1 MDVILKKAT
10 LCLLLG
16 GILAILLLS
25 ACTSAESGNSD
36 SIIDKSPSMGADED
50 NQEASEV
57 TILSVDQPALSLSIP
72 KAWEDIAI
80 IKRQTDI
87 QQSAEAKDGTLL
99 FQLYEKTAYTT
110 DEAMGNV
117 WSLVAFTK
125 DAFKEKFGDADLAT
139 VIGVESYVLGSDSD
153 YIYLL
158 VRPSDVQFLEN
169 DDTSLKQYK
178 QLQQESQVVLA
189 GFLKDNSI
197 TVNEDCPNS
206 SCYKVAACTNR
217 SSELP
222 APDSTVFGYEG
233 ETKIIFDGVCA
244 KYNDKKEKN
253 QVFLPI
259 VQVLGTYEEGNITK
273 IVSCVSL
280 TEMSLEEGNLT
291 IAGTNIFPMVTEI
304 KYENEEYEIINLNSA
319 ETVLANGSASFPEV
333 FLLICGPLEDV
344 KQDIENRTFALPEM
358 EKKKSREREYIEW
371 SNVNVSTVN
380 GDINYDE
387 YFRLA
392 D

>member
-1 MDVILKKAT
+1 MEESICTVRSSCVIPEADRVKNIRPFNSGEDELK
-10 LCLLLG
+10 
-16 GILAILLLS
+16 
-25 ACTSAESGNSD
+25 
-36 SIIDKSPSMGADED
+36 
-50 NQEASEV
+50 
-57 TILSVDQPALSLSIP
+57 
-72 KAWEDIAI
+72 
-80 IKRQTDI
+80 
-87 QQSAEAKDGTLL
+87 
-99 FQLYEKTAYTT
+99 
-110 DEAMGNV
+110 
-117 WSLVAFTK
+117 
-125 DAFKEKFGDADLAT
+125 
-139 VIGVESYVLGSDSD
+139 
-153 YIYLL
+153 
-158 VRPSDVQFLEN
+158 
-169 DDTSLKQYK
+169 
-178 QLQQESQVVLA
+178 SQVWAHEHRLYVGCSCA
-189 GFLKDNSI
+189 FCCLKERKIAYGKKENRFYLTI
-197 TVNEDCPNS
+197 GMILILHLT
-206 SCYKVAACTNR
+206 ACTNR

-344 KQDIENRTFALPEM
+344 KQDIENGTFALPEM
-358 EKKKSREREYIEW
+358 EKEKSREREYIEW

>member
-1 MDVILKKAT
+1 MKKAT

-169 DDTSLKQYK
+169 NDTSLKQYK

>member
-158 VRPSDVQFLEN
+158 EN

-206 SCYKVAACTNR
+206 SCYKVAH
-217 SSELP
+217 
-222 APDSTVFGYEG
+222 G
-233 ETKIIFDGVCA
+233 
-244 KYNDKKEKN
+244 
-253 QVFLPI
+253 
-259 VQVLGTYEEGNITK
+259 
-273 IVSCVSL
+273 
-280 TEMSLEEGNLT
+280 
-291 IAGTNIFPMVTEI
+291 
-304 KYENEEYEIINLNSA
+304 
-319 ETVLANGSASFPEV
+319 AN
-333 FLLICGPLEDV
+333 
-344 KQDIENRTFALPEM
+344 K
-358 EKKKSREREYIEW
+358 
-371 SNVNVSTVN
+371 
-380 GDINYDE
+380 
-387 YFRLA
+387 
-392 D
+392 

>member
-1 MDVILKKAT
+1 MEKRKIVFYLTIGMIL
-10 LCLLLG
+10 
-16 GILAILLLS
+16 ILHL
-25 ACTSAESGNSD
+25 T
-36 SIIDKSPSMGADED
+36 
-50 NQEASEV
+50 
-57 TILSVDQPALSLSIP
+57 
-72 KAWEDIAI
+72 
-80 IKRQTDI
+80 
-87 QQSAEAKDGTLL
+87 
-99 FQLYEKTAYTT
+99 
-110 DEAMGNV
+110 
-117 WSLVAFTK
+117 
-125 DAFKEKFGDADLAT
+125 
-139 VIGVESYVLGSDSD
+139 
-153 YIYLL
+153 
-158 VRPSDVQFLEN
+158 
-169 DDTSLKQYK
+169 
-178 QLQQESQVVLA
+178 
-189 GFLKDNSI
+189 
-197 TVNEDCPNS
+197 
-206 SCYKVAACTNR
+206 ACTNR

-380 GDINYDE
+380 SVVSAAPAEDEMVAEVLANASFARMYNKENAWKYAYTYATSTTTSTANSYYNTDIFNDYSGPDAGDCMNFASQAIYAGFSGSNNLTSVNAGTAPQDTVGIAAGQPNAAQTKWYAKPASTYWAWTSCG
-387 YFRLA
+387 YFRDYIDYSVTDTETRLRA
-392 D
+392 VKKTITASSDFSEVGTANLIGSIIHVNGNKPLPRMS

>member
-1 MDVILKKAT
+1 MEKRKIVFYLTIGMIL
-10 LCLLLG
+10 
-16 GILAILLLS
+16 ILHL
-25 ACTSAESGNSD
+25 T
-36 SIIDKSPSMGADED
+36 
-50 NQEASEV
+50 
-57 TILSVDQPALSLSIP
+57 
-72 KAWEDIAI
+72 
-80 IKRQTDI
+80 
-87 QQSAEAKDGTLL
+87 
-99 FQLYEKTAYTT
+99 
-110 DEAMGNV
+110 
-117 WSLVAFTK
+117 
-125 DAFKEKFGDADLAT
+125 
-139 VIGVESYVLGSDSD
+139 
-153 YIYLL
+153 
-158 VRPSDVQFLEN
+158 
-169 DDTSLKQYK
+169 
-178 QLQQESQVVLA
+178 
-189 GFLKDNSI
+189 
-197 TVNEDCPNS
+197 
-206 SCYKVAACTNR
+206 ACTNR

-291 IAGTNIFPMVTEI
+291 IAGTNIFPMVTV
-304 KYENEEYEIINLNSA
+304 INLNSA

>member
-1 MDVILKKAT
+1 MEKRKIVFYLTIGMIL
-10 LCLLLG
+10 
-16 GILAILLLS
+16 ILHL
-25 ACTSAESGNSD
+25 T
-36 SIIDKSPSMGADED
+36 
-50 NQEASEV
+50 
-57 TILSVDQPALSLSIP
+57 
-72 KAWEDIAI
+72 
-80 IKRQTDI
+80 
-87 QQSAEAKDGTLL
+87 
-99 FQLYEKTAYTT
+99 
-110 DEAMGNV
+110 
-117 WSLVAFTK
+117 
-125 DAFKEKFGDADLAT
+125 
-139 VIGVESYVLGSDSD
+139 
-153 YIYLL
+153 
-158 VRPSDVQFLEN
+158 
-169 DDTSLKQYK
+169 
-178 QLQQESQVVLA
+178 
-189 GFLKDNSI
+189 
-197 TVNEDCPNS
+197 
-206 SCYKVAACTNR
+206 ACTNR

-280 TEMSLEEGNLT
+280 TEMSLAEGNLT

>member
-1 MDVILKKAT
+1 MKKAT

-304 KYENEEYEIINLNSA
+304 KYENEEHEIINLNSA

>member
-1 MDVILKKAT
+1 MDVIMKKAT

-25 ACTSAESGNSD
+25 ACTSAESENSD

-304 KYENEEYEIINLNSA
+304 KYENEEYEVINLNSA

-358 EKKKSREREYIEW
+358 EKTKSREREYIEW